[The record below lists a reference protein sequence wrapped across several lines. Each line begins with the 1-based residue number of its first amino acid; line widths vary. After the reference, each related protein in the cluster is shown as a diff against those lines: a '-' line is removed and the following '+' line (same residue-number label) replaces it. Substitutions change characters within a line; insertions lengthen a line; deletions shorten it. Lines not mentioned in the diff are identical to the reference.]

1 MLSDVPEVNLQLLL
15 QVLLQRRRNMYVTR
29 LLQYENIIVIARL
42 Q

>member
-15 QVLLQRRRNMYVTR
+15 QVLLQRKRNMYVTR